1 MIPTVISDEVSEKE
15 KTVIE
20 MNNSRIT
27 LGKFERSKILQVY
40 FARLD
45 GRSPE
50 EIPAEYAELYSV
62 ELSVIKSFLLNQ
74 HPQDAL
80 FQKIFKMMS

>member
-1 MIPTVISDEVSEKE
+1 MIPTLVSEPVLE
-15 KTVIE
+15 NEESRNTL
-20 MNNSRIT
+20 NNNRIT

-45 GRSPE
+45 GRTPE
-50 EIPAEYAELYSV
+50 EIPSEYQELYSI
-62 ELSVIKSFLLNQ
+62 ELAAIKTFLLNQ

-80 FQKIFKMMS
+80 LQKIFKMMS